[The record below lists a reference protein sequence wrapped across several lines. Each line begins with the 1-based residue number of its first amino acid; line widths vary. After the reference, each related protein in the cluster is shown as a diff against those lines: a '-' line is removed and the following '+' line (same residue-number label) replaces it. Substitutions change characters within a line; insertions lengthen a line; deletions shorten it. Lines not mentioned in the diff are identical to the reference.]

1 MVNYIIR
8 RILIIPIILFGVS
21 LLLFSIISLMKP
33 IDRAQAMFTS
43 DIPDRARDWEG
54 LIGKYGLDEPIHIQ
68 YWHWLV
74 GIEDPK
80 TGEISGGI
88 LRGNLGWSWVGRS
101 SVADVIKRRGPA
113 TAELILWSAFPIIG
127 FGIWLGVKAAVNHN
141 KFIDHI
147 LRFSAIAGWSIP
159 AFVIGFLLI
168 MYFSSQLHWFS
179 PGRLTLDVGQV
190 VKSDEFINYTQMNSI
205 DALLN
210 LRFDVFL
217 DAIRHLI
224 LPVITLSL
232 TSWAY
237 LLRITRFSMLETLN
251 QEYITTARAKGLH
264 EDAIIRRHAVPNA
277 LIPVIT
283 VSGLA
288 LVGLFNGIVITEVIF
303 NFPGL
308 GSFLADSALAL
319 DLVSIAGV
327 TVFISLI
334 LVFANLI
341 VDILYMVVDPR
352 IRLD

>member
-8 RILIIPIILFGVS
+8 RLLITPLILLGVS

-33 IDRAQAMFTS
+33 IDRAQAMFTT
-43 DIPDRARDWEG
+43 DIPNRLRDWEG
-54 LIGKYGLDEPIHIQ
+54 LIGKFGLDDPIHIQ

-74 GIEDPK
+74 GIEDPE
-80 TGEISGGI
+80 TGEIRGGV
-88 LRGNLGWSWVGRS
+88 LRGNLGWSWSGRS

-113 TAELILWSAFPIIG
+113 SAELVLWSAFPIIG
-127 FGIWLGVKAAVNHN
+127 LGIWMGVVAAVNHN
-141 KFIDHI
+141 KFIDHV

-168 MYFSSQLHWFS
+168 MYFSSRLHWFS
-179 PGRLTLDVGQV
+179 PGRLTFDVGQIV
-190 VKSDEFINYTQMNSI
+190 QSDEFVNYTQMHTI

-217 DAIRHLI
+217 DAIRHLV
-224 LPVITLSL
+224 LPVITLSV

-237 LLRITRFSMLETLN
+237 LLRITRFSMLEILN
-251 QEYITTARAKGLH
+251 QDYITTARAKGLH
-264 EDAIIRRHAVPNA
+264 EKTIVRRHAVPNA

-288 LVGLFNGIVITEVIF
+288 LVGLFNGVVITEVVF

-308 GSFLADSALAL
+308 GSFLAESAMSL
-319 DLVSIAGV
+319 DLGSVAGV
-327 TVFISLI
+327 TLFTSII
-334 LVFANLI
+334 LVFANLV
-341 VDILYMVVDPR
+341 VDILYMIVDPR

>member
-8 RILIIPIILFGVS
+8 RLLIIPFILLGVT

-33 IDRAQAMFTS
+33 IDRAQSMFTT
-43 DIPDRARDWEG
+43 DIPNRPRNWEG
-54 LIGKYGLDEPIHIQ
+54 LIEKYGLDDPIHIQ

-74 GIEDPK
+74 GMEDPD
-80 TGEISGGI
+80 TGELVGGV
-88 LRGNLGWSWVGRS
+88 LRGNLGWSLSGRS

-113 TAELILWSAFPIIG
+113 TAELILWSTIPIIG

-141 KFIDHI
+141 KLIDHL

-159 AFVIGFLLI
+159 AFVVGFLLI

-179 PGRLTLDVGQV
+179 PGRLTLDVGQIV
-190 VKSDEFINYTQMNSI
+190 QSEEFINYTNMNSI

-217 DAIRHLI
+217 DAIRHLV

-237 LLRITRFSMLETLN
+237 LLRVTRFSMLETLN
-251 QEYITTARAKGLH
+251 QEYITTARAKGIH
-264 EDAIIRRHAVPNA
+264 ENTIVTRHAVPNA

-288 LVGLFNGIVITEVIF
+288 LVGLFNGVVITEVIF

-308 GSFLADSALAL
+308 GSFLADSAISL
-319 DLVSIAGV
+319 DLVSVAGV
-327 TVFISLI
+327 TLFLSTI
-334 LVFANLI
+334 LVFVNLI